1 MTGWQPAAPTE
12 RLELLASPP
21 SLAPLYLRALTS
33 RSRGASELRPT
44 ALQLSELAVDRAR
57 LQAYQQVCGYRT
69 SDVLPPAFPHLL
81 GFGLSM
87 DRMTRSDFPFPLLG
101 LVHIRNVIS
110 QRRPLTAD
118 ERYDV
123 TVWAGGL
130 ADHRAGKQIELHTEV
145 STAGEVVW
153 REVSTYLRRSK
164 QSAPAEDRGGSAADR
179 GGSATNEPAAVS
191 PAAEGVPALID
202 VPAGIGRAYAAVSG
216 DRNPIHLSDLS
227 AKAFGFKKAIA
238 HGMWLAARTAAHYE
252 GRLGAAYSFDV
263 SFRAPLFLPGRVAL
277 TSSARSDA
285 WDLTVTGTRSD
296 RTHLTG
302 SLTVG

>member
-1 MTGWQPAAPTE
+1 MTGWHSAAPTE

-21 SLAPLYLRALTS
+21 ALAPLYLRAVTS
-33 RSRGASELRPT
+33 RSRSGSELSPT
-44 ALQLSELAVDRAR
+44 GLQLSDVAVDRAR
-57 LQAYQQVCGYRT
+57 LQAYQQVTGYRT
-69 SDVLPPAFPHLL
+69 SDALPPAFPHLL

-101 LVHIRNVIS
+101 LVHIRNAIS

-130 ADHRAGKQIELHTEV
+130 ADHRSGKQIELHTEV
-145 STAGEVVW
+145 STGGEVVW

-164 QSAPAEDRGGSAADR
+164 PSAPTADR
-179 GGSATNEPAAVS
+179 GASATNETAAES

-238 HGMWLAARTAAHYE
+238 HGMWLAARAAAHYE
-252 GRLGAAYSFDV
+252 GRLGGAYSFDV

-277 TSSARSDA
+277 TSSPRSGG

-302 SLTVG
+302 SLTLG